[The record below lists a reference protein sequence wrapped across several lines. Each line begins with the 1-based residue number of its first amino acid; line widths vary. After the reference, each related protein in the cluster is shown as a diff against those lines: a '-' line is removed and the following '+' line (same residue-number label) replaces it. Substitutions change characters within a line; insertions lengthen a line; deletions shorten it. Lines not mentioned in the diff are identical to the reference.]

1 MKKNNWNKI
10 WGKRNFEND
19 LSQSLIQNLIWMN
32 GFDSPLGSMN
42 ESDWRLF
49 VGSLYE
55 RLNIRENESIFEL
68 GCGAGSFL
76 YPFYEKGFSVAGI
89 DFSEKLIEKA
99 NEVFKKGCFE
109 VGEANS
115 LNPNKQYDVIFSNH
129 VIHYFES
136 QKYTSQTFNLLF
148 KKARRSIYISGI
160 PDINFKKEQEKY
172 RKDSLSEQEYQNKY
186 KGLDILYF
194 DKKWFIDQAKSKN
207 FTVEFYNHE
216 MPGFAQSKFR
226 FDCHFKNN
234 NNKIL

>member
-1 MKKNNWNKI
+1 LNHKSIHLKH
-10 WGKRNFEND
+10 
-19 LSQSLIQNLIWMN
+19 LI
-32 GFDSPLGSMN
+32 
-42 ESDWRLF
+42 
-49 VGSLYE
+49 Y
-55 RLNIRENESIFEL
+55 
-68 GCGAGSFL
+68 FL
-76 YPFYEKGFSVAGI
+76 
-89 DFSEKLIEKA
+89 
-99 NEVFKKGCFE
+99 
-109 VGEANS
+109 
-115 LNPNKQYDVIFSNH
+115 
-129 VIHYFES
+129 
-136 QKYTSQTFNLLF
+136 

-207 FTVEFYNHE
+207 FTIEFYNHE